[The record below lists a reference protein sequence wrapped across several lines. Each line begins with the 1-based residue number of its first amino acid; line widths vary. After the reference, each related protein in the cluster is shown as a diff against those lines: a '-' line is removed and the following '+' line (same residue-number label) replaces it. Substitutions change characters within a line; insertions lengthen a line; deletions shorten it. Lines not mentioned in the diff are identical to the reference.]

1 MKAPNI
7 CKLFNIRMNVEAGVS
22 LIETPL
28 TYVGTNDNVV
38 IHVKELPNNRYLID
52 DGGNADWFASTA
64 GYDFK
69 STSTDFFIKSH
80 ESLLG
85 VKINENGE
93 VYTIS
98 DGEDAVSLSILRVAQ
113 CSASLHSTVVF
124 RQQKSESTFKK
135 DLRDA
140 ILSVMD
146 QDEVVER
153 YEVPNSH
160 NVIVDYKLQRNNS
173 NPVYIIAA
181 SEKARLLEA
190 ELLGVQL
197 QSQKS
202 SAKIIAVVE
211 SQNKVSQTEFERAS
225 YFVDKALVFNKTQM
239 PDMLKTIN

>member
-1 MKAPNI
+1 MK
-7 CKLFNIRMNVEAGVS
+7 
-22 LIETPL
+22 
-28 TYVGTNDNVV
+28 
-38 IHVKELPNNRYLID
+38 
-52 DGGNADWFASTA
+52 
-64 GYDFK
+64 
-69 STSTDFFIKSH
+69 
-80 ESLLG
+80 
-85 VKINENGE
+85 
-93 VYTIS
+93 
-98 DGEDAVSLSILRVAQ
+98 SLSDMKFPTL
-113 CSASLHSTVVF
+113 
-124 RQQKSESTFKK
+124 
-135 DLRDA
+135 
-140 ILSVMD
+140 
-146 QDEVVER
+146 
-153 YEVPNSH
+153 H